1 MRRAF
6 RHVLVWAVAVAL
18 VGGGAA
24 WQPCASLQRADATAG
39 IDHGAHAVSHHATTA
54 ASHDHNGTHH
64 DHGAPSAPVAPTIDD
79 HACMKCCAMCTMATL
94 VPLAGAAAVPFA
106 ISSAVIYRPS
116 RTPPYNA
123 IAVDPGIPKR
133 IG

>member
-1 MRRAF
+1 MRRVL
-6 RHVLVWAVAVAL
+6 RHILVCAIAVAL

-24 WQPCASLQRADATAG
+24 WRPCASLQRAAGTAAM
-39 IDHGAHAVSHHATTA
+39 DHGAHAPSHHATTA
-54 ASHDHNGTHH
+54 ASHDHNSMHH
-64 DHGAPSAPVAPTIDD
+64 DHGAPPVPVAPTADD

-94 VPLAGAAAVPFA
+94 VPLAGTATVPFR
-106 ISSAVIYRPS
+106 ISSPVAWRPS
-116 RTPPYNA
+116 QMPPDND